1 MNPSPRTRLYVPD
14 AGRPHLILTDPDS
27 LGVRKTLRLQTD
39 DVLAC
44 FNGDGMK
51 YFYRV
56 EDSSRNRLQL
66 SFLESA
72 VNPADEIPLT
82 WIFLAATK
90 GKTKDRM
97 ARDLPPL
104 GATRLVFYR
113 ADHSVCLPSLDAQ
126 PRLQK
131 IAIEACRQCGRS
143 AIPIVEVM
151 NDPLSIVYERESID
165 PIHSLLFWESMNP
178 SDDWRQNQYAETAAL
193 IFGPE
198 GGFSE
203 EEIRWFQ
210 SRNIPLASM
219 GRRIL
224 RTELAATVGT
234 TLVQS
239 HRRIL

>member
-1 MNPSPRTRLYVPD
+1 MNQPPRTRLYVPD
-14 AGRPHLILTDPDS
+14 AGRTHLILTDPDS
-27 LGVRKTLRLQTD
+27 LGVRKTLRLQTGD
-39 DVLAC
+39 NLAC
-44 FNGDGMK
+44 FNGDGME
-51 YFYRV
+51 YIYRM
-56 EDSSRNRLQL
+56 EDSTRNQFQL
-66 SFLESA
+66 SFLQSA
-72 VNPADEIPLT
+72 PNPADDIPPT
-82 WIFLAATK
+82 WIFIAATK

-113 ADHSVCLPSLDAQ
+113 ADRSVCLPSLDAQ

-143 AIPIVEVM
+143 TFPVVEVM
-151 NDPLSIVYERESID
+151 EDSLPIVYERESID
-165 PIHSLLFWESMNP
+165 PLHSLLFWESIDSGNA
-178 SDDWRQNQYAETAAL
+178 WKQNKYPQTAVL

-210 SRNIPLASM
+210 SQNILLASM

-224 RTELAATVGT
+224 RSELAAAVGT
-234 TLVQS
+234 ALVQS
-239 HRRIL
+239 HRGII